1 LRPYPLVV
9 FGHGFAVTPGAYASL
24 LRAWTRA
31 GFIVAAP
38 IFPLENA
45 NAPGGPTESDLVNQP
60 RDMSLVITDLIRL
73 DQEPR
78 SFLAGMVDAARVA
91 VAGQSDGGETALAVA
106 YDRFFLDRRIDSA
119 IILSGAKIPGTGGLG
134 FPSSPTHPAPA
145 LLAVQGTADR
155 VNPPSSTYAFFNAA
169 PRPKYLLRLFGASHL
184 GPYTDEQ
191 PQLRIVE
198 TVSIDFLRRY
208 LDGSSAAGR
217 SLASAGT
224 NSGVSA
230 LTKRL

>member
-1 LRPYPLVV
+1 V
-9 FGHGFAVTPGAYASL
+9 FGHGFAVTPQAYASL

-45 NAPGGPTESDLVNQP
+45 NAPGGPNESDLINQP

-73 DQEPR
+73 DKTPR
-78 SFLAGMVDAARVA
+78 SFLAGMVDAAGVA
-91 VAGQSDGGETALAVA
+91 VAGQSDGGETALAA
-106 YDRFFLDRRIDSA
+106 SYDRVLRDRRVGAA
-119 IILSGAKIPGTGGLG
+119 IILSGAKIPGSGLG
-134 FPSSPTHPAPA
+134 FPSSPTHPAPP

-155 VNPPSSTYAFFNAA
+155 VNPPSFTYAFFDAA

-184 GPYTDEQ
+184 DPYTSEQ

-198 TVSIDFLRRY
+198 DVSIDFLRRY
-208 LDGSSAAGR
+208 LDGSSAASR
-217 SLASAGT
+217 ALASAGT
-224 NSGVSA
+224 DSGVAA
-230 LTKRL
+230 LTKLP